1 MESSR
6 FSSIEQAVL
15 QARANSWRQRAV
27 CYVTRGSDQ
36 VLVFEHDEAANDS
49 GVQLP
54 AGGLERGETPA
65 QAAAREAFEET
76 GLLLHALPRHLGS
89 CVWSRPRVGA
99 KQVWHYFQLTAP
111 ACTRLHAGRLD
122 TRRYGRRGRH
132 RPTVS
137 PAFRSAG
144 CSRTHRQP
152 RLTRI
157 SYRTH
162 RAVTGV

>member
-89 CVWSRPRVGA
+89 CVWSRPGVGA

-111 ACTRLHAGRLD
+111 ASTPDAWAH
-122 TRRYGRRGRH
+122 
-132 RPTVS
+132 
-137 PAFRSAG
+137 
-144 CSRTHRQP
+144 
-152 RLTRI
+152 
-157 SYRTH
+157 
-162 RAVTGV
+162 AVTGGEEDTGLLFHLRFAPLAAPGLTASLGSHEYLTELIELLQESK